1 MGVFED
7 WVDRSVKNVESFE
20 VALAATAVK
29 DPGEALG
36 VRAALAGLVLDSPL
50 QLLLLPE
57 QLILLPTLVSHALLQ
72 LL

>member
-1 MGVFED
+1 M
-7 WVDRSVKNVESFE
+7 KNVESFE

-29 DPGEALG
+29 HPGEALG